1 MRISSSRESAI
12 IAPERVTFGWPFH
25 LRRAIDFAYAP
36 VDPLIFQVGH
46 SAQLASPSE
55 QFSSPATRRHSWW
68 QTAVLVV
75 LIGWLYSSILYHLVG
90 QWWQDPNFSHGFF
103 VPLFSA
109 FVLWQDRFPLAA
121 LPATPSSWGLF
132 IVVGALFVLILGVM
146 GAELFL
152 SRVSLLLLI
161 AGLIIFFL
169 GWNYFRAV
177 LFPWAF
183 LILMIPIPAI
193 VFNQITFPL
202 QLLASKIAAVSLPL
216 LGVPVLREGNVIN
229 LPAMALEVAEAC
241 SGIRSLFSLITLSV
255 IYGYLA
261 ETRIGIRILLALM
274 AIPVSILANA
284 LRIAVTGLVVQHW
297 GIEGAQGTRHLLSGW
312 LVFAGSLLLI
322 FVLHRLSRIFLAGKQ
337 TSLVAEEYA

>member
-1 MRISSSRESAI
+1 
-12 IAPERVTFGWPFH
+12 
-25 LRRAIDFAYAP
+25 
-36 VDPLIFQVGH
+36 
-46 SAQLASPSE
+46 
-55 QFSSPATRRHSWW
+55 
-68 QTAVLVV
+68 VV

-241 SGIRSLFSLITLSV
+241 SGIRSLLSLTTLAI
-255 IYGYLA
+255 IYGYLMELWQPTA
-261 ETRIGIRILLALM
+261 FELWARGCWFSTGIQRKPKASSTCFP
-274 AIPVSILANA
+274 A
-284 LRIAVTGLVVQHW
+284 GLF
-297 GIEGAQGTRHLLSGW
+297 S
-312 LVFAGSLLLI
+312 
-322 FVLHRLSRIFLAGKQ
+322 
-337 TSLVAEEYA
+337 